1 MLTNIIFHPRWRN
14 VGSCWRPCRA
24 GPDAWR
30 CWGFNG
36 PRWSQALCRHLVEP
50 QGIACFKWMRWLS
63 RSISNQRKKSRH
75 ANPFA
80 TNLITHAPHFV
91 TMKSWMII
99 IIGLLEV
106 TQCYVCV
113 CVDISGPGTGGI
125 RAATFTDAPQP
136 LSGLFEGCTKK
147 TKKEVCEGDENVLT
161 LKGLR
166 RRWWRWSLKTVF
178 AVQLISFYVWDCF
191 KKKKLNPNIS
201 VRMYIVRKKR
211 LRREC
216 WSPCNW

>member
-50 QGIACFKWMRWLS
+50 QGIACFKRMPWLS

-147 TKKEVCEGDENVLT
+147 NKKRS
-161 LKGLR
+161 LR
-166 RRWWRWSLKTVF
+166 RRRERFDFERPAEEVMKMKSEDGF
-178 AVQLISFYVWDCF
+178 RSPAH
-191 KKKKLNPNIS
+191 KLLR
-201 VRMYIVRKKR
+201 VR
-211 LRREC
+211 LF
-216 WSPCNW
+216 